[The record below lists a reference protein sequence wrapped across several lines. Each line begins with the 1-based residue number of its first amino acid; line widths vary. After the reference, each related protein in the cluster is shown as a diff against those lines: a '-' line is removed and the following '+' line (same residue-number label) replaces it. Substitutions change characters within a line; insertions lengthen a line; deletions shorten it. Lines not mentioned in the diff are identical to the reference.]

1 VRLATQFPNAA
12 KSMRNFILIMFLAVA
27 SSSAVAANPQSQV
40 EVASAFKSER
50 EEIEWLSTMSKRVE
64 SQISDND
71 ARLDFLKVVLH
82 ESNRAGLNP
91 QLVLSVIDV
100 ASGFKKYAVSTKGAR
115 GYMQVAPYWLKTI
128 GTPDANLFHLR
139 TNIRYGCTL
148 LRYFIDFEKGDL
160 VKGLGRYK
168 KQMGE
173 ASETNNKLVGIPD
186 FPEKVDRLSKTRWRY
201 DGLLE

>member
-1 VRLATQFPNAA
+1 
-12 KSMRNFILIMFLAVA
+12 
-27 SSSAVAANPQSQV
+27 
-40 EVASAFKSER
+40 
-50 EEIEWLSTMSKRVE
+50 
-64 SQISDND
+64 
-71 ARLDFLKVVLH
+71 
-82 ESNRAGLNP
+82 
-91 QLVLSVIDV
+91 
-100 ASGFKKYAVSTKGAR
+100 
-115 GYMQVAPYWLKTI
+115 MQVAPYWLKTI